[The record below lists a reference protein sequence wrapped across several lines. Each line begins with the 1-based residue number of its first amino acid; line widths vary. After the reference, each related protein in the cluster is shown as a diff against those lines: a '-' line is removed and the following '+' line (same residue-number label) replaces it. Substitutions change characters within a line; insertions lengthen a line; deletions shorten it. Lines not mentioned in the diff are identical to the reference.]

1 MARFLP
7 LRCINRAN
15 RAAHFGLLP
24 TSRQAA
30 STSAHRNSPE
40 PSLVIFRS
48 LDFRS
53 PLCRTTGTS
62 PAYAQTALAFRNRLI
77 APSPLRDPSAGTGP
91 TPRGGLEDLPGL

>member
-30 STSAHRNSPE
+30 STSAHRKSPE

-62 PAYAQTALAFRNRLI
+62 PA
-77 APSPLRDPSAGTGP
+77 
-91 TPRGGLEDLPGL
+91 

>member
-40 PSLVIFRS
+40 PSLVIFMS

-62 PAYAQTALAFRNRLI
+62 PA
-77 APSPLRDPSAGTGP
+77 
-91 TPRGGLEDLPGL
+91 